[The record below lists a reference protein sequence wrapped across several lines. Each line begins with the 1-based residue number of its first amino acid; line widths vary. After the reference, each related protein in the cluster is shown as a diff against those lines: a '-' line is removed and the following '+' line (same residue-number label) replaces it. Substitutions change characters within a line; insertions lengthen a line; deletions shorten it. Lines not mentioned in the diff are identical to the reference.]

1 MNEFSSSFWDYYI
14 SIVTIVSIL
23 ACGALLVGQSRR
35 KVAGGTRDAFA
46 EQQVNIGD
54 LPNVRVDT
62 TPM

>member
-1 MNEFSSSFWDYYI
+1 MKPSKKQPEESRARATHDD
-14 SIVTIVSIL
+14 
-23 ACGALLVGQSRR
+23 ALSEEELS
-35 KVAGGTRDAFA
+35 KVAGGTRDALA